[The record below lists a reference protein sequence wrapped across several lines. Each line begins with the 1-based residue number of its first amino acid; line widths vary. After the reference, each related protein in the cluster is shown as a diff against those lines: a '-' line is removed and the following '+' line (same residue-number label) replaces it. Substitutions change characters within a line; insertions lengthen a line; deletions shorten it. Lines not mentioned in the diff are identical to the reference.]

1 MEAKHCWRKSP
12 HSLLPPSGRFTP
24 DHGPGLLLVVV
35 VTLIQEFPLFRPPRP
50 DVHASYWKGPLP
62 CGLFVIGLGRTFWS
76 LISPSR
82 FLSLCLSMKFLPPFR
97 VYHF

>member
-1 MEAKHCWRKSP
+1 MEEKSTSSQVP
-12 HSLLPPSGRFTP
+12 HVARFPP
-24 DHGPGLLLVVV
+24 DHGQAHLVKV
-35 VTLIQEFPLFRPPRP
+35 VTLIQEFPLFRP
-50 DVHASYWKGPLP
+50 DVHASYGKGPLP
-62 CGLFVIGLGRTFWS
+62 CGLFVIGLGRTFSS

>member
-1 MEAKHCWRKSP
+1 MEAKHWWRKSP
-12 HSLLPPSGRFTP
+12 LSQVGQVARFTP
-24 DHGPGLLLVVV
+24 DHGARLVV

-50 DVHASYWKGPLP
+50 DVHASYGKGPLP
-62 CGLFVIGLGRTFWS
+62 CGLFVIGLGGTFWS